1 MLLLYKILTTILYPF
16 LIIFIFFRKLKKK
29 EHSSRYKEKIFSANF
44 NVNRKENTKLLWF
57 HAASIGELGSIIPII
72 EDLNSN
78 NKMEF
83 LITTTTLSSSNY
95 AYKEFNRY
103 DNVHHRFLPLDVSF
117 LIKTFLNRWMP
128 TVVFLV
134 DSEIWP
140 NLILEIKKN
149 KLPLALINARIT
161 NKSFKRWKFFLTT
174 SRKIFSLINLSI
186 TSNEETKKYLQEL
199 NVKNIYHYGNIK
211 LANKVEESKIKNLNE
226 KILKENKFWFA
237 ASTHYGEETLCLK
250 VHLNLKKRFKKMI
263 TIIAPRHV
271 ARSNEI
277 MKLCNEF
284 KLPSQILGKD
294 DVIQD
299 GKEIIIINSFG
310 VLNNFFKYT
319 KSTFI
324 GKSTIKSLKND
335 AGQNP
340 IDAAKLACKIYHG
353 PYVYNFQEIYQIL
366 KNNNISKTI
375 NDEIELSNNL
385 IQDFESIDSKNFE
398 NVFFLNELGNNTFNK
413 TMKKINSFIFDESK

>member
-16 LIIFIFFRKLKKK
+16 LIFFIFFRKLKKK
-29 EHSSRYKEKIFSANF
+29 EHSSRYKEKIFSTNF

-83 LITTTTLSSSNY
+83 LITTNTLSSSHY
-95 AYKEFNRY
+95 AYKEFNSY
-103 DNVHHRFLPLDVSF
+103 DNIHHRFLPLDVPF

-128 TVVFLV
+128 AAVFLV

-174 SRKIFSLINLSI
+174 SRKIFNLINLSI

-211 LANKVEESKIKNLNE
+211 LAKKVEESKIKDLNE

-237 ASTHYGEETLCLK
+237 ASTHYGEK
-250 VHLNLKKRFKKMI
+250 
-263 TIIAPRHV
+263 
-271 ARSNEI
+271 
-277 MKLCNEF
+277 
-284 KLPSQILGKD
+284 
-294 DVIQD
+294 
-299 GKEIIIINSFG
+299 
-310 VLNNFFKYT
+310 
-319 KSTFI
+319 
-324 GKSTIKSLKND
+324 
-335 AGQNP
+335 
-340 IDAAKLACKIYHG
+340 
-353 PYVYNFQEIYQIL
+353 PYV
-366 KNNNISKTI
+366 
-375 NDEIELSNNL
+375 
-385 IQDFESIDSKNFE
+385 
-398 NVFFLNELGNNTFNK
+398 
-413 TMKKINSFIFDESK
+413 